1 MKQFSP
7 VKRLQGRMDRGKPVM
22 VWIVITIFSLG
33 LMEAAAC
40 VYYFQRG
47 SAESAFALGQILHGV
62 KTTISRRGA
71 AKAQGEPVH
80 LNDDTFG
87 WTLRNNLKLAVNCP
101 DSTPTYTTDSNKQRF
116 IAKPTNPAGRILFLG
131 DEITFGHC
139 VGDNELYPSILATEY
154 WKNWEVQNKAVSGWG
169 TTQAF
174 IALSAAMKTDR
185 PPSMVIYGMTPHH
198 IKRNY
203 LRRTWL
209 LKHTEKGRKL
219 PYFEVI
225 NDDLVFQGTAGPSSG
240 LEDGPELRR
249 KEHEITV
256 RYLSAMREM
265 CAKKNIP
272 FIVVFLPPSGSYPLA
287 FIDKLY
293 DSNFLR
299 LDLTETAYDASE
311 PGEDN
316 HLKATGHK
324 MVARAIAASFVS
336 NVLVKIEHSVK

>member
-1 MKQFSP
+1 MQTRQNMSK
-7 VKRLQGRMDRGKPVM
+7 KRPRLYWV
-22 VWIVITIFSLG
+22 VIAISFLAG
-33 LMEAAAC
+33 IEAAAC

-47 SAESAFALGQILHGV
+47 PAQSPFAFVQILHGV
-62 KTTISRRGA
+62 KKTISRPEA

-87 WTLRNNLKLAVNCP
+87 WTLRTNWKQVVNCP
-101 DSTPTYTTDSNKQRF
+101 DSTPTYTTDSDKQRF
-116 IAKPTNPAGRILFLG
+116 IPKPRDPVGRVLFLG

-174 IALSAAMKTDR
+174 IALSDAMKTDR
-185 PPSMVIYGMTPHH
+185 LPSMVIYGMTPHH
-198 IKRNY
+198 VKRNY

-209 LKHTEKGRKL
+209 LRHAERGRKL
-219 PYFEVI
+219 PYFELI
-225 NDDLVFQGTAGPSSG
+225 NDDLVFQGTAELSSS

-293 DSNFLR
+293 DSKVLR

-311 PGEDN
+311 PGED
-316 HLKATGHK
+316 HLKATGHR

-336 NVLVKIEHSVK
+336 NVLVNIEYSVKQ